1 MSGSGGFCGGKGS
14 RPSGSG
20 PGRPPPIRPSTG
32 KKRIRR
38 LYRRCPPGAAV
49 VCFDEWGP
57 LELRPI
63 GGVTWARP
71 RQPARLRAT
80 YRRPHG
86 TEQFLGFYD
95 VHADC
100 LTGLFRRRKRVA
112 EVSEAFR
119 RLRAYYPRRRLF
131 VILDNLRN
139 VHDHPRFLAL
149 SGASASSRCRRRPRL
164 RG

>member
-1 MSGSGGFCGGKGS
+1 M
-14 RPSGSG
+14 
-20 PGRPPPIRPSTG
+20 
-32 KKRIRR
+32 
-38 LYRRCPPGAAV
+38 
-49 VCFDEWGP
+49 CFDEWGP

-63 GGVTWARP
+63 GGVIWACP

-119 RLRAYYPRRRLF
+119 RLRACYPRRGLF
-131 VILDNLRN
+131 VILETCATSTTIRASW
-139 VHDHPRFLAL
+139 RY